1 MRNKMGLSGR
11 IFFASAYTC
20 VLDSAWVACILEFQN
35 DPKATQITVSK
46 SGISYP

>member
-11 IFFASAYTC
+11 ILFASAYSF
-20 VLDSAWVACILEFQN
+20 VQDSAWVACILEFQN
-35 DPKATQITVSK
+35 NPKATQITVSK